1 MSESKVMGTREQT
14 QQTQR
19 PHQFELD
26 HEHRTH
32 ALLSA
37 SSSKQ
42 WLNCTP
48 SARLQDRFPNES
60 SSYAKEGTFMHEI
73 CEYKIRHNY
82 LREDIPKPVSDE
94 FEWTEEIEQVTDA
107 YYEFVV
113 SAIEEMKKSGQEPL
127 ILIEVKL
134 NYTHIAPSGFGTGDM
149 ILVGKTPDGQGVIHV
164 IDFKGGRGIFVD
176 ADHNTQMMLY
186 ALGAL
191 ADYGYIWDIEIVRM
205 TIVQPRLDNISTFE
219 CSRSELEAWGESI
232 KPIAR
237 LAYEGKGEQK
247 AGDWCR
253 FCRAKPVCRA
263 CAEEALALC
272 REEFVD
278 LDAEEENQGN
288 QDNDCD
294 SGNDDAN
301 SEGNKEGQVTPPVF
315 KQPQLISLSELEKVL
330 PTLNRI
336 ALWIDDVFTFVSSE
350 AINHGVAIKGY
361 KVVEGRS
368 ARKFTDIKSVIKT
381 ATENGYTDIYK
392 QELITLTEFEK
403 LMGKKKFAELLGD
416 FVIKPPGKLSL
427 VPDSDPRPAV
437 DLAAVSIKATPNQ
450 EFDVLPD

>member
-1 MSESKVMGTREQT
+1 
-14 QQTQR
+14 
-19 PHQFELD
+19 
-26 HEHRTH
+26 
-32 ALLSA
+32 
-37 SSSKQ
+37 
-42 WLNCTP
+42 
-48 SARLQDRFPNES
+48 
-60 SSYAKEGTFMHEI
+60 MHEI
-73 CEYKIRHNY
+73 CEYKIRHDY
-82 LREDIPKPVSDE
+82 LHESVPKPSSDE
-94 FEWTEEIEQVTDA
+94 FDWTEEIEQVTNT

-113 SAIEEMKKSGQEPL
+113 GAIEDLKQSGQEPL
-127 ILIEVKL
+127 VMIEVKL

-149 ILVGKTPDGQGVIHV
+149 ILVGKTSDGQGVIHV
-164 IDFKGGRGIFVD
+164 IDFKGGRGVFVE

-186 ALGAL
+186 AIGAL
-191 ADYGYIWDIEIVRM
+191 AAYGYIWDIDIIRM

-232 KPIAR
+232 KPIAK

-272 REEFVD
+272 REEFID
-278 LDAEEENQGN
+278 LDAQEESNQNSQSHNDSHNDSHEGSEYSE
-288 QDNDCD
+288 DNED
-294 SGNDDAN
+294 
-301 SEGNKEGQVTPPVF
+301 SEGCIESYMATPAFKPPQV
-315 KQPQLISLSELEKVL
+315 ISLSELEKIL

-350 AINHGVAIKGY
+350 AINHGIPIKGY

-368 ARKFTDIKSVIKT
+368 ARKFTDTKSVIKT
-381 ATENGYTDIYK
+381 ATENGYTNIYK
-392 QELITLTEFEK
+392 QET
-403 LMGKKKFAELLGD
+403 FAELLGD

-437 DLAAVSIKATPNQ
+437 DLAVVSIKATPNQ